1 MNVQKAQ
8 PFFVATSAES
18 AVLAIQNQQKHVL
31 LCGNVPVR
39 SSAAEIPVTLI
50 SPPLSMIAETLL
62 QLREVP
68 FSNTNNDEET
78 NHHRDMNRRKLMI
91 LIHCATISNSYFY
104 SPSEIEAMIMEICA
118 IKQICSPLANQ
129 ASVQLVL
136 MIGALNKEIGRVGLC
151 HDFLERACEAASGGV
166 MFSLNPWAFQELV
179 SVYANSGK
187 DDPIF
192 SWNEIPIQFRGNTYY
207 PLADDEESKCVLEKV
222 CDSSSII
229 PVIIQHDFLVINEKD
244 AIDPIIN
251 ACLAKSN
258 KIFRRESFRL
268 RRIERSGKDISSLLG
283 LVRELAEYEKALDS
297 VNASKEMYIRDGFGQ
312 RPYFHCFLLENAED
326 NGSFSACGY
335 AVWYIGYS
343 TWEGR
348 FLYLEDL
355 YIKERFRGCGA
366 GKNIM
371 YTLADVA
378 SSFDCGRFVW
388 QALDWN
394 TPARKF
400 YKGIGAVEL
409 PDWITIR
416 MDRSSITSFLHTR

>member
-1 MNVQKAQ
+1 MTVQKAQ
-8 PFFVATSAES
+8 PFFVATSAKA
-18 AVLAIQNQQKHVL
+18 AVRAIQNQQKHVL
-31 LCGNVPVR
+31 LCGNVPMR

-50 SPPLSMIAETLL
+50 SPPLSMIADTLL

-78 NHHRDMNRRKLMI
+78 NSRNMNRRKLMI
-91 LIHCATISNSYFY
+91 LIHCATISNSFSY
-104 SPSEIEAMIMEICA
+104 SPIEIEAMIMEICA
-118 IKQICSPLANQ
+118 IKQICYPLANQ
-129 ASVQLVL
+129 AWVQLVL
-136 MIGALNKEIGRVGLC
+136 MVGALNKEIGRVGLC
-151 HDFLERACEAASGGV
+151 HDFLERACEATSGGV

-179 SVYANSGK
+179 SVYANPGK

-192 SWNEIPIQFRGNTYY
+192 SWNDIPIQFRGDTYY
-207 PLADDEESKCVLEKV
+207 PLADYEGSKDVLEKV

-229 PVIIQHDFLVINEKD
+229 PVIIQHDFLVINDED
-244 AIDPIIN
+244 AIDPIIKS
-251 ACLAKSN
+251 CLAKSN
-258 KIFRRESFRL
+258 KLFLQKSFRL
-268 RRIERSGKDISSLLG
+268 RRIESNGKDTSSLLG
-283 LVRELAEYEKALDS
+283 LVCELAEYEKALDS
-297 VNASKEMYIRDGFGQ
+297 VNASKDMYIRDGFGQ
-312 RPYFHCFLLENAED
+312 RPYFHCFLLENADD
-326 NGSFSACGY
+326 NGSFSPCGY
-335 AVWYIGYS
+335 ALWYIGYS

-388 QALDWN
+388 QVLDWN

-416 MDRSSITSFLHTR
+416 MDRSSIASFLHTR